1 MGIGYIALSGFG
13 AKCWLGDGWMEWSGY
28 PLDCYDYWAP
38 AVLITAIARKWKMEI
53 DFFKFAPLYPSSKS
67 SSRLRSSMILQ
78 NSWNLF
84 QPWDFEWVYQ
94 ILHNFAKAHKKE
106 NTNDT
111 ISEKLPNLVQKS
123 GDSAKSF
130 WKLENVQRCKNLWM
144 SQTSVSVLNDLL
156 MCWKWKGHK
165 GGFQILFGRFFCQRG
180 IPSPPPLCV
189 HFFA

>member
-1 MGIGYIALSGFG
+1 
-13 AKCWLGDGWMEWSGY
+13 
-28 PLDCYDYWAP
+28 
-38 AVLITAIARKWKMEI
+38 MEI

-165 GGFQILFGRFFCQRG
+165 GAFQKPLSGFCPLRGVPPPHHPLSGKSFCQKTLSKERG
-180 IPSPPPLCV
+180 VSPPPLNGKSFCQKTLSGKGGYTPSPS
-189 HFFA
+189 